1 MKLTVILI
9 SYLSG
14 KCCAYGCARAH
25 SSYILT
31 SPTLSLHTLT
41 WTTGAHTHTLYRHK
55 IKPRTHIPLTYL
67 STHYTHTLQNHRYAS
82 TLHKHKINKATQ
94 NKNKAREGRWCSREY
109 IIIIQWHWVH
119 LRGTRV
125 GVCPQWTAL
134 SGFQSRDPTRGM
146 CFQHTRH
153 QQAGGAVGGEE

>member
-31 SPTLSLHTLT
+31 SPTLSLHSHMNHRRT
-41 WTTGAHTHTLYRHK
+41 HTHTLYRHK

-67 STHYTHTLQNHRYAS
+67 STHYTHKLQNHRYAS
-82 TLHKHKINKATQ
+82 TLHKHEINKATQ
-94 NKNKAREGRWCSREY
+94 NKNKAGEGRWCSREY
-109 IIIIQWHWVH
+109 IIIIQWHWV
-119 LRGTRV
+119 RYACRRV
-125 GVCPQWTAL
+125 PAVDRTEWL
-134 SGFQSRDPTRGM
+134 SVT
-146 CFQHTRH
+146 
-153 QQAGGAVGGEE
+153 

>member
-1 MKLTVILI
+1 MRARTLIIYTYLTHTLPI
-9 SYLSG
+9 Y
-14 KCCAYGCARAH
+14 
-25 SSYILT
+25 
-31 SPTLSLHTLT
+31 TLSHEPQAHT
-41 WTTGAHTHTLYRHK
+41 HTHTLYRHK

-67 STHYTHTLQNHRYAS
+67 STHYTHKLQNHRYAS